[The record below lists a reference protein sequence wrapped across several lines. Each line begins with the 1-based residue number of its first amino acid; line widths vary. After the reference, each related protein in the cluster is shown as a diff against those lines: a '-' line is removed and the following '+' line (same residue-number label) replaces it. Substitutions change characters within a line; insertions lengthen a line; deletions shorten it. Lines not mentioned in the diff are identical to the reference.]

1 MESHTQWNPIQG
13 QDFFQS
19 ILDGFSRFLVH
30 WDLRESM
37 READV
42 EVILQRAKEKY
53 PEAKPRIISDNGLQ
67 FIARDFKEFI
77 RISGMTH
84 VRTSPY
90 YPQSNGKI
98 ERWHKSLKS
107 ECIRLG
113 TPLSLEDAR
122 RLVEGYV
129 EHYNN
134 VRLNSATGYITPKD
148 VLAGRQQEIYADRD
162 RKLDA
167 ARQQRQ
173 SHRQQAA

>member
-1 MESHTQWNPIQG
+1 AIVGFHLKNPLEGYRRLTFMMLDADVVAGSPASGWRGFKQTGLFFPGESKPSRKGTGVWRPPQPHQPWPIDG
-13 QDFFQS
+13 SFIKLCVTFYYLCS

-53 PEAKPRIISDNGLQ
+53 PEAKPRIISDNGPQ

-90 YPQSNGKI
+90 YPQS
-98 ERWHKSLKS
+98 
-107 ECIRLG
+107 
-113 TPLSLEDAR
+113 
-122 RLVEGYV
+122 
-129 EHYNN
+129 
-134 VRLNSATGYITPKD
+134 
-148 VLAGRQQEIYADRD
+148 
-162 RKLDA
+162 
-167 ARQQRQ
+167 
-173 SHRQQAA
+173 